1 MNFDHKIILISG
13 AAKGIGRKIA
23 LKFAEL
29 NSFIII
35 TDFDKKAGEVLETE
49 INKYEVKSKYY
60 YFDFAKID
68 QIERKISEII
78 SIYKKIDVLINNV
91 GVCPM
96 KSFEH
101 ITIDEW
107 NQVINLNLSSI
118 FFLTKEVVKYMMQRK
133 YGKVVNVSSVASK
146 VGGISTGPHYV
157 ASKGGIDSLTRY
169 FAKKLANNNINVN
182 AVSPSTTDTELI
194 EDWDNSIIDHI
205 ISMTPLKRLATANDI
220 ANAVL
225 FLSSDNASFITGE
238 ILNINGGFYMD

>member
-1 MNFDHKIILISG
+1 
-13 AAKGIGRKIA
+13 
-23 LKFAEL
+23 
-29 NSFIII
+29 
-35 TDFDKKAGEVLETE
+35 
-49 INKYEVKSKYY
+49 YEVKSKYY

>member
-13 AAKGIGRKIA
+13 AAKGIGKKIA

-29 NSFIII
+29 NGFIII

-60 YFDFAKID
+60 CFDFAKID
-68 QIERKISEII
+68 QIEGKISEIV
-78 SIYKKIDVLINNV
+78 SIYKRIDVLINNV
-91 GVCPM
+91 GICPM

-101 ITIDEW
+101 ITIEEW
-107 NQVINLNLSSI
+107 NKVINLNLSSV
-118 FFLTKEVVKYMMQRK
+118 FFLTKEVVKYMIQRK
-133 YGKVVNVSSVASK
+133 YGKVVNVSSIASK
-146 VGGISTGPHYV
+146 VGGISTGPHYI

-194 EDWDNSIIDHI
+194 KDWDNSIIDHI

-238 ILNINGGFYMD
+238 ILNINGGLYMD